1 LDAGADA
8 SKNPPPC
15 SEVERPKSNLTLA
28 TKIQEKPLLF
38 APLVI
43 DEAFSILFY
52 RAMAVLVAASP
63 CALAIATPSA
73 VLSGVARA
81 ARGGILIKGG
91 GPLESLGQ
99 LNSIACD
106 KTSTITEVEPRM
118 TDVRSAE
125 GVEEAELLGIA
136 IAVEPVP
143 ALIAHQLRHLHLG
156 ITFGEP

>member
-1 LDAGADA
+1 
-8 SKNPPPC
+8 
-15 SEVERPKSNLTLA
+15 
-28 TKIQEKPLLF
+28 
-38 APLVI
+38 
-43 DEAFSILFY
+43 
-52 RAMAVLVAASP
+52 MAVLVAASP